1 MQQQLHYPSY
11 LPANFVP
18 ATSHTFTLEENDV
31 SHYSGGC
38 SPTSFDE
45 NILLGV
51 HSILD
56 KRVSDSLTE
65 YLVHYD
71 ASYGV
76 ADEWRTEDDL
86 KYCFKQ
92 I

>member
-1 MQQQLHYPSY
+1 M
-11 LPANFVP
+11 PAL
-18 ATSHTFTLEENDV
+18 SHTFTLEENDV
-31 SHYSGGC
+31 SHYSGGS
-38 SPTSFDE
+38 SPSSFDE
-45 NILLGV
+45 SILLGV
-51 HSILD
+51 HSIIN
-56 KRVSDSLTE
+56 KRVTDSLIE

-71 ASYGV
+71 SSSGV